1 MTRGKTA
8 DKALKKTLE
17 MRPAVLLDTNVI
29 LDALLRRELFVDDA
43 RQILHR
49 VAQGE
54 LTAFVCATT
63 ITTIDYLAAKA
74 LGPKASRKLL
84 SVLLDLCDVAPVTR
98 AVITDAIASPIADF
112 EDAVLCHAA
121 INCGLNAVI
130 TRNGKDFKRSG
141 LNIYSPKEWLTA
153 QQAS

>member
-1 MTRGKTA
+1 MTRSKIAGQ
-8 DKALKKTLE
+8 TLE

-29 LDALLRRELFVDDA
+29 LDALLKRELFVDDA
-43 RQILHR
+43 RQILQR
-49 VAQGE
+49 VEQGE
-54 LTAFVCATT
+54 LTAFICATT
-63 ITTIDYLAAKA
+63 ITTIDYLAAKT

-98 AVITDAIASPIADF
+98 AVITDAIASPMADF

-130 TRNGKDFKRSG
+130 TRNGKDFRRSG
-141 LNIYSPKEWLTA
+141 LNIYSPKEWLSA
-153 QQAS
+153 QSASK

>member
-1 MTRGKTA
+1 MPP
-8 DKALKKTLE
+8 

-29 LDALLRRELFVDDA
+29 LDALLQRELFVDDA
-43 RQILHR
+43 RQILRR
-49 VAQGE
+49 VEKGD

-63 ITTIDYLAAKA
+63 VTTIDYLAAKS
-74 LGPKASRKLL
+74 LGAKAARKLL

-98 AVITDAIASPIADF
+98 AVITDAMASQIDDF

-130 TRNGKDFKRSG
+130 TRNNKDFRRSG
-141 LNIYSPKEWLTA
+141 LTIYSPKEWLAA
-153 QQAS
+153 QSTQN

>member
-1 MTRGKTA
+1 MTRSKIAVQTF
-8 DKALKKTLE
+8 E

-29 LDALLRRELFVDDA
+29 LDALLKRELFVDDA
-43 RQILHR
+43 RQILQR
-49 VAQGE
+49 VEQGE

-63 ITTIDYLAAKA
+63 ITTIDYLAAKT
-74 LGPKASRKLL
+74 LGAKASRKLL

-98 AVITDAIASPIADF
+98 AVITDAIASPLADF

-130 TRNGKDFKRSG
+130 TRNGKDFRRSG
-141 LNIYSPKEWLTA
+141 LNIYSPKEWLAA

>member
-49 VAQGE
+49 VEQGE

-130 TRNGKDFKRSG
+130 TRNGKDFRRSG
-141 LNIYSPKEWLTA
+141 LNIYSPKEWLAA
-153 QQAS
+153 QQTS

>member
-1 MTRGKTA
+1 MTRNKVAGQA
-8 DKALKKTLE
+8 SE

-29 LDALLRRELFVDDA
+29 LDALLKRELFVDDA
-43 RQILHR
+43 RQILQR
-49 VAQGE
+49 VEQGE

-74 LGPKASRKLL
+74 LGAKASRKLL

-98 AVITDAIASPIADF
+98 AVITDAIASPMVDF

-130 TRNGKDFKRSG
+130 TRNGKDFRRSG
-141 LNIYSPKEWLTA
+141 LNIYSPKEWLSA
-153 QQAS
+153 QSASK